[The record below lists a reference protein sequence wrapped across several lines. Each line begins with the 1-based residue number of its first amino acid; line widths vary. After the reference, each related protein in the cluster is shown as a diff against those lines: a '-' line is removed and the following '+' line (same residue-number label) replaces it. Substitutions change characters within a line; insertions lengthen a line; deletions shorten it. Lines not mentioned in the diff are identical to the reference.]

1 VRRRGRG
8 FAALVASCLL
18 FAGGAALAGDAAP
31 RIALIIDDLGYR
43 LEDGLRAARLPGPVA
58 VAILP
63 HTPHAAK
70 LAHEANGFGKE
81 ILLHLPMEAME
92 PASDPGPGAID
103 TLQTRDELAA
113 VLHSDLTAV
122 PFARAVSNHMGSLVT
137 RDALRMGWLM
147 AELRGR
153 KPLFFVDSYTTAES
167 VGLEVALQSGV
178 PALRRDV
185 FLDGD
190 PTPGA
195 IAREWQRLL
204 ARARERGVAIGIGH
218 PRAATLEFLE
228 RELGTLQ
235 DAGVELVPL
244 GALLPE
250 PESAL

>member
-1 VRRRGRG
+1 MRRRGRG
-8 FAALVASCLL
+8 IAALVASVL
-18 FAGGAALAGDAAP
+18 FAAGPAFAGDAEP
-31 RIALIIDDLGYR
+31 KIALIIDDLGYR

-70 LAHEANGFGKE
+70 LAHEADGLGKE
-81 ILLHLPMEAME
+81 ILLHLPMEAIE

-103 TLQTRDELAA
+103 TRQTRDELAA
-113 VLHSDLTAV
+113 VLDSDLAAV
-122 PFARAVSNHMGSLVT
+122 PLARAVSNHMGSLVT

-153 KPLFFVDSYTTAES
+153 SSLFFVDSYTTAES
-167 VGLEVALQSGV
+167 VGLAVAQQSGV

-190 PTPGA
+190 PAPDA
-195 IAREWQRLL
+195 IAREWQRLV
-204 ARARERGVAIGIGH
+204 ARARDRGFAIGIGH

-228 RELGTLQ
+228 RELGNLQ

-244 GALLPE
+244 GALLPS
-250 PESAL
+250 PRSAP

>member
-1 VRRRGRG
+1 MRRRSRG
-8 FAALVASCLL
+8 VAALVASFVL
-18 FAGGAALAGDAAP
+18 FSGGAAFAGDAEP
-31 RIALIIDDLGYR
+31 KIALIIDDLGYR

-70 LAHEANGFGKE
+70 LAHQADALGKE

-92 PASDPGPGAID
+92 AAADPGPGAID
-103 TLQTRDELAA
+103 TRQTRDEIAA
-113 VLHSDLTAV
+113 VLDADLEAV
-122 PFARAVSNHMGSLVT
+122 PLARAVSNHMGSLVT

-147 AELRGR
+147 AELRDR
-153 KPLFFVDSYTTAES
+153 SSLFFVDSYTTAES

-178 PALRRDV
+178 RALRRDV

-190 PTPGA
+190 PAPDA
-195 IAREWQRLL
+195 IEREWQRLL
-204 ARARERGVAIGIGH
+204 ARARERGFAIGIGH

-228 RELGTLQ
+228 RELGKLQ

-244 GALLPE
+244 GTLLPS
-250 PESAL
+250 PRSAP